1 MKEESN
7 MIVTKQYLSN
17 MIKEETQMVLT
28 EREIKFFL
36 ENSVLPFIREQ
47 KKLLSE
53 QQQELIEEGIKELF
67 SGIKGAV
74 SKGWGGIKSL
84 LSSFLRIIKALPIAT
99 SVTSA
104 LGYALVHTEA
114 GKQVTAATVE
124 AVIAS
129 MKNSAEGTQYA
140 QKVLNV
146 GADFLNYLGMSV
158 GKFDPQVVIDQTSQ
172 QITNVNTAVDIF
184 MAVPTEFFMFGAIAP
199 LGIIV
204 IWKLIKAAWNK
215 ATGGNKSP
223 SSVPVSDKL
232 PAPPPVDAQAK
243 LAQLKKSRYAADP
256 ELATAMA
263 QKF

>member
-1 MKEESN
+1 
-7 MIVTKQYLSN
+7 MIVTKQYLSS

-28 EREIKFFL
+28 ERDIRLFL
-36 ENSVLPFIREQ
+36 ENDVLPLVREQ

-67 SGIKGAV
+67 SSIKGAV

-84 LSSFLRIIKALPIAT
+84 FSSFLRIVKALPIAT
-99 SVTSA
+99 SVSSA
-104 LGYALVHTEA
+104 LGYVLVHTEE

-124 AVIAS
+124 AVTAS
-129 MKNSAEGTQYA
+129 MKGSAESTQYA

-146 GADFLNYLGMSV
+146 GADFLNYFGMSV
-158 GKFDPQVVIDQTSQ
+158 GKFDPQVVIEQTSQ
-172 QITNVNTAVDIF
+172 QITNVNTAVEMF

-223 SSVPVSDKL
+223 LSA
-232 PAPPPVDAQAK
+232 PAADAKPSASPADR
-243 LAQLKKSRYAADP
+243 LAQLKKSKYADDP
-256 ELATAMA
+256 ELAAAMA
-263 QKF
+263 QEF